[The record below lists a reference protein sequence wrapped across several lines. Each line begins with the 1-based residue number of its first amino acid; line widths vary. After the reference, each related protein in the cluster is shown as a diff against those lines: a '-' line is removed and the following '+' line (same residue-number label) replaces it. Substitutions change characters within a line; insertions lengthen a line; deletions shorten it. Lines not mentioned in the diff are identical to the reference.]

1 MGSLNVMK
9 HALVPVH
16 HLVPEE
22 DEEEILEKLDARK
35 DQLPKIL
42 KADPALKQLIEKHGD
57 IKKGRL
63 IQIDRI
69 SKTAGISKAYRLVVE
84 RE

>member
-9 HALVPVH
+9 HAMVPVH
-16 HLVPEE
+16 RLVPKDKEA
-22 DEEEILEKLDARK
+22 EILGRLDAK
-35 DQLPKIL
+35 KEQLPKIL
-42 KADPALKQLIEKHGD
+42 RGDPVMKKLIEELGD
-57 IKKGRL
+57 IESGRL
-63 IQIDRI
+63 IEIDRV